1 MQEQPVDPHAVRKD
15 WADRGFSCEF
25 WEDPPGREWNDFVHS
40 TDELVMVIEG
50 NLEFEVNGRT
60 HHPRLGE
67 ELFIPRGATHS
78 VRNIGSD
85 RASWLFGYNS

>member
-1 MQEQPVDPHAVRKD
+1 
-15 WADRGFSCEF
+15 
-25 WEDPPGREWNDFVHS
+25 
-40 TDELVMVIEG
+40 MVIEG

-60 HHPRLGE
+60 HHPRPGE